1 MVVRHKKIKH
11 EGITYDC
18 NQCDYK
24 GAQPSTL
31 KYHQQ
36 PNINVLNS
44 LALILV
50 SSLPLHVELKNIY
63 ILSMRVLAILAI
75 SVGIRLPPYM
85 DLNIIYNLS
94 MKVLVFLAINVNISQ
109 PVKEDLNII

>member
-24 GAQPSTL
+24 GAQPGTL

-44 LALILV
+44 FALIVV
-50 SSLPLHVELKNIY
+50 SSLSLH
-63 ILSMRVLAILAI
+63 
-75 SVGIRLPPYM
+75 
-85 DLNIIYNLS
+85 
-94 MKVLVFLAINVNISQ
+94 
-109 PVKEDLNII
+109 